1 MEVKANVAF
10 DIKLPVVNLSG
21 TLKITGTVYV
31 LISKAATNEVWSTG
45 SGGQW
50 VTRANA
56 TLPSIEAPVTSG
68 ETWFFSVPAAVTNGL
83 SDMTRLF
90 IILQDSA
97 TPGSITAISPTVEV
111 LVRSDVPAIV
121 GSAVGAAASVTAGVT
136 LAADQAVNVTKI
148 DGVALASHPAGLF
161 PSSATLLSGTASA
174 GAAGSITL
182 ADGSS
187 TNKLYNGCLVVITGG
202 TGAGQARTIL
212 NYVGSTKVATVTRH
226 WAVNPSSDSVYVVIG
241 GDVSTLLESGTA
253 AGGAAGSIT
262 LDSNSSAVDHVYEGN
277 IVMVSSGTGAGQSR
291 IVTGYVGSTKVASVS
306 PDWATVPDTTSA
318 YQLMPGGRADVGR
331 WLGAAIPTPTTAGV
345 PTVDAAAPTA
355 DAVADAVRTELSAEL
370 AHMNADVGDCATDSG
385 LSAAVE
391 TITDAIGDIPAAPSA
406 ADVADSV
413 WDEVLAG
420 HATAGSTAK
429 TVSDLRALAG
439 AGGAYSTTLRVV
451 DGDGDPIADV
461 KFSLYAAGALYT
473 TGAIGPTGVRVIGL
487 QAATYSIRLARAG
500 VDFGAPTT
508 FTVAAD
514 GETKTFTGTL
524 VTLPVSDDPDY
535 CRISGTLRDAGGN
548 ILADQVIRFRVV
560 VPGAVGAATGVSV
573 WVEVTSDDD
582 GVFSVDMV
590 RGTVVQ
596 VDCQPAG
603 YALTEKTVPDAA
615 GQNFQDWA

>member
-10 DIKLPVVNLSG
+10 DIKLPVVNLAG

-50 VTRANA
+50 VTRVNA

-68 ETWFFSVPAAVTNGL
+68 ETWFYNVVAGVTNGL
-83 SDMTRLF
+83 ADMTRLF

-136 LAADQAVNVTKI
+136 LATDQAVNVTKWNS
-148 DGVALASHPAGLF
+148 GALPTI
-161 PSSATLLSGTASA
+161 PSATDVTAIKLKTDNLPPYPAATGDIPSA
-174 GAAGSITL
+174 T
-182 ADGSS
+182 
-187 TNKLYNGCLVVITGG
+187 T
-202 TGAGQARTIL
+202 
-212 NYVGSTKVATVTRH
+212 
-226 WAVNPSSDSVYVVIG
+226 
-241 GDVSTLLESGTA
+241 
-253 AGGAAGSIT
+253 
-262 LDSNSSAVDHVYEGN
+262 
-277 IVMVSSGTGAGQSR
+277 
-291 IVTGYVGSTKVASVS
+291 VAS
-306 PDWATVPDTTSA
+306 
-318 YQLMPGGRADVGR
+318 
-331 WLGAAIPTPTTAGV
+331 
-345 PTVDAAAPTA
+345 
-355 DAVADAVRTELSAEL
+355 AVRTNLTTELGHL
-370 AHMNADVGDCATDSG
+370 DADVGDCSTTTE
-385 LSAAVE
+385 LSAAVVAILAAVGGSGASPSE
-391 TITDAIGDIPAAPSA
+391 IADA
-406 ADVADSV
+406 VV
-413 WDEVLAG
+413 DEVLAG
-420 HATAGSTAK
+420 HVTAGSLAK
-429 TVSDLRALAG
+429 IISDLLVLAG
-439 AGGAYSTTLRVV
+439 SGGAYSTTLQVV

-461 KFSLYAAGALYT
+461 KFSLYAGGALYT
-473 TGAIGPTGVRVIGL
+473 TGSIGPTGVRVIGL

-548 ILADQVIRFRVV
+548 ILTDQVIRFRVV

-573 WVEVTSDDD
+573 WVEVMSDDD

-603 YALTEKTVPDAA
+603 YNLTEKTVPDAA
-615 GQNFQDWA
+615 GQDFQDWA